1 MVARKQKT
9 SIENTMKIIVD
20 TNILFS
26 AMLSQ
31 SSHLRQTLNNQE
43 LEIFAPNYIFL
54 ELFKHKEKLLK
65 LSKQS
70 EAEIYLFLN
79 YLLERIKFISPDV
92 ISTQNYRLAYE
103 LCKEVDEADTP
114 FVALSLELNAAL
126 WSGDKR
132 LKNGLLAKGFQ
143 NFFMPTLH

>member
-9 SIENTMKIIVD
+9 LIENTMKIIVD

-26 AMLSQ
+26 EMLSQ

-70 EAEIYLFLN
+70 EAEIYL
-79 YLLERIKFISPDV
+79 LERIKFISPDL